1 MYYIGIDVGGTNLV
15 AGLVEES
22 GHIINK
28 VSTPVARDMTAEQF
42 GAELVR
48 MARRLCEVGEIAP
61 DQVEAVGI
69 GLPGVVDNRAGL
81 FVQNPNM
88 PFRDKNVP
96 LREMFHREWD
106 VPVFLGNDAN
116 CAAVGEYWA
125 GAAKGCD
132 PAVMVTLGTG
142 IGGGMVVGGKLFT
155 GFANSGMEI
164 GHMIIQPNGILCGCG
179 GRGCWERYGSATALI
194 QLTQLEMER
203 DRSSKL
209 WELVEGDSFKVQG
222 RTPFQAARLG
232 DAAAKRVLANYLQG
246 LSVGMINLV
255 NILQPEII
263 CLGGGVSNAEDDLLL
278 NPLRELVWRGSFDKS
293 NHTRIEKASLG
304 NDAGV
309 VGAALLCN
317 LV

>member
-15 AGLVEES
+15 AGLVEEN
-22 GHIINK
+22 GRILNK
-28 VSTPVARDMTAEQF
+28 VSTPVSKDITAEQF

-48 MARRLCEVGEIAP
+48 MSRRLCEVGEIP
-61 DQVEAVGI
+61 FDRIEAVGL
-69 GLPGVVDNRAGL
+69 GLPGVVDNAAGL

-96 LREMFHREWD
+96 LREMFHKEWD
-106 VPVFLGNDAN
+106 VPVFLANDAN
-116 CAAVGEYWA
+116 SAAVGEYWA

-142 IGGGMVVGGKLFT
+142 IGGGLVVGGKLFT

-179 GRGCWERYGSATALI
+179 SRGCWERYGSATALI

-203 DRSSKL
+203 DRNSVL
-209 WELVEGDSFKVQG
+209 WELCEGDSYKVNG

-232 DAAAKRVLANYLQG
+232 DAAAKRVLSNYLKG
-246 LSVGMINLV
+246 LSIGMINLV

-278 NPLRELVWRGSFDKS
+278 DPLRELVWQGSFDK
-293 NHTRIEKASLG
+293 NHHTRIEKASLG

>member
-15 AGLVEES
+15 AGLVNETGS
-22 GHIINK
+22 ILNK
-28 VSTPVARDMTAEQF
+28 VSTPVAKDMTAVQF

-48 MARRLCEVGEIAP
+48 MSRRLCEVGEIGF
-61 DQVEAVGI
+61 DQIEAVGV

-88 PFRDKNVP
+88 PFHDKNVP
-96 LREMFHREWD
+96 LREMFHQEWD

-142 IGGGMVVGGKLFT
+142 IGGGMVCGGKLFT

-203 DRSSKL
+203 DRESQL
-209 WELVEGDSFKVQG
+209 WELCGGDSYKVQG

-246 LSVGMINLV
+246 LSIGMINLV

-278 NPLRELVWRGSFDKS
+278 DPLRELVNRGSFDKTH
-293 NHTRIEKASLG
+293 HTRIEKASLG

>member
-1 MYYIGIDVGGTNLV
+1 MLYIGIDVGSTNLA
-15 AGLVEES
+15 AGLVDEL
-22 GHIINK
+22 GHILHR
-28 VSTPVARDMTAEQF
+28 VTSPVPKDMTARRF

-48 MARRLCEVGEIAP
+48 LSRRLCEAGEIDPA
-61 DQVEAVGI
+61 QIGSVGI
-69 GLPGVVDNRAGL
+69 GLPGAVDNGAGL

-96 LREMFHREWD
+96 LREMFRKEWE

-142 IGGGMVVGGKLFT
+142 IGGGMVIGGKLFT
-155 GFANSGMEI
+155 GFANAGMEI
-164 GHMIIQPNGILCGCG
+164 GHMIIQPDGIPCGCG

-194 QLTQLEMER
+194 QLARQEMER
-203 DRSSKL
+203 DRSSGM
-209 WELVEGDSFKVQG
+209 WDAAGGDIDNVSG
-222 RTPFQAARLG
+222 RTPFQAARRG
-232 DAAAKRVLANYLQG
+232 DPAARRVLDQYLQG
-246 LSVGMINLV
+246 LSIGMINLV
-255 NILQPEII
+255 NIIQPEVI

-278 NPLRELVWRGSFDKS
+278 NPLRELVWQGSFDKDH
-293 NHTRIEKASLG
+293 HTRIERASLG

-317 LV
+317 LT

>member
-15 AGLVEES
+15 SGLVDEN
-22 GHIINK
+22 GHILDK
-28 VSTPVARDMTAEQF
+28 VSHPVDKTMTAE
-42 GAELVR
+42 ELCTEL
-48 MARRLCEVGEIAP
+48 ARLARKVCEMGGLSYGQI
-61 DQVEAVGI
+61 EAVGV
-69 GLPGVVDNRAGL
+69 GLPGLVDNKTGMV
-81 FVQNPNM
+81 VQTPNM
-88 PFRDKNVP
+88 AFENTP
-96 LREMFHREWD
+96 LRELFQRSWD
-106 VPVFLGNDAN
+106 VPVFLANDAN

-142 IGGGMVVGGKLFT
+142 IGGGMICNGKLFT
-155 GFANSGMEI
+155 GFANAGMEV
-164 GHMIIQPNGILCGCG
+164 GHMIIKPNGILCGCG
-179 GRGCWERYGSATALI
+179 SRGCWERYGSATALI

-203 DRSSKL
+203 DRGSVL
-209 WELVEGDSFKVQG
+209 WELCDGDRFKVQG
-222 RTPFQAARLG
+222 RTAFQGARLG
-232 DAAAKRVLANYLQG
+232 DAAAKRVLSNYLQG

-278 NPLRELVWRGSFDKS
+278 DPLRELVAQGTYDKS
-293 NHTRIEKASLG
+293 HPTRLEKASLG

-317 LV
+317 MM